1 MKIEKMETLGDKE
14 LDMIVLAISVAKCS
28 KYINQEQYN
37 CMSSLKFRVE
47 NEIKHRR
54 YLYEKHSNK

>member
-1 MKIEKMETLGDKE
+1 MKALGDKE

-37 CMSSLKFRVE
+37 CMSSLAFRI
-47 NEIKHRR
+47 NKEIEYRR
-54 YLYEKHSNK
+54 NLYEKHSL